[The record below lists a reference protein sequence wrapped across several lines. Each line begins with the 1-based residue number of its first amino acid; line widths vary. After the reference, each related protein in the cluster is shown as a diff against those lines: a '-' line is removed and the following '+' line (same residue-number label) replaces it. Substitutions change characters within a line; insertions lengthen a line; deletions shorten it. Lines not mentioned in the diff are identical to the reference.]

1 MVGVSNVFIEL
12 ASLMLVALL
21 SLLQHSKECKE
32 VGLLEGLPVI
42 NLVGGWHM
50 AQMSQRADP

>member
-12 ASLMLVALL
+12 ASLMLAELL

-32 VGLLEGLPVI
+32 IGLLEGLPII

-50 AQMSQRADP
+50 AQMSQIADP

>member
-12 ASLMLVALL
+12 ASLMLAELL

-32 VGLLEGLPVI
+32 IGLLEGLPII

-50 AQMSQRADP
+50 AQMSQTADP